1 MGNSNDL
8 YVNSILLA
16 PFLLV
21 DADMDPHAA
30 AKFPD
35 VAYE

>member
-8 YVNSILLA
+8 YADSILLA
-16 PFLLV
+16 PSLLV
-21 DADMDPHAA
+21 DADTDPHVA